1 MLTRSAFIFL
11 VFSLPLFAQAQLE
24 DDVYR
29 CSNNIFQN
37 APCPPSARKPVANKQ
52 PISKQPISAD
62 ADCQQEGDLA
72 ESIIDRR
79 EVGRTVDDIIAM
91 PPTGAS
97 GDFIRKVYS
106 LKGSSYQANST
117 VARECMRQKAKSRS
131 TNKKLNQ
138 PQKLTPPAAK
148 PKADVPTSMPTVVP
162 APQPSP
168 APVTKPAPAPVAAPI
183 VEPAPVPVAPPV
195 VEPPPSAPIAEPA
208 NSQETKQEAPQNQQD
223 PQGIC
228 SSLQTGLDNV
238 AKQRKRGAG
247 SEADFNRQQ
256 KELEKV
262 MKDSGC

>member
-29 CSNNIFQN
+29 CSSNVFQN

-138 PQKLTPPAAK
+138 PQKLTPPATK
-148 PKADVPTSMPTVVP
+148 PKADVPARMPTVVP

-168 APVTKPAPAPVAAPI
+168 APVTKPVPAPVAPPI
-183 VEPAPVPVAPPV
+183 IEPAPVPVAP
-195 VEPPPSAPIAEPA
+195 PIAEPA
-208 NSQETKQEAPQNQQD
+208 NSQETKPEAPQNQQD

-228 SSLQTGLDNV
+228 SSLQAGLDNV